1 MTRIDQLFVDLGDG
15 VSLLD
20 TGFQRANMAA
30 CYVLQDQGEVAI
42 VETGTKDTVDTL
54 LMFLKSEN
62 IALEAVKYVVVT
74 HVHLDH
80 AGGAGC
86 LMQLLPNA
94 KLVVHEKGARH
105 MIDPSKLQAGATAV
119 YGKAE
124 FDKTYG
130 DLIPIDES
138 RILIPEDEQSLEL
151 GSRNLTFID
160 TPGHAN
166 HHFCILDSKTHGF
179 FTGDTFGLAYQE
191 LTSEKGPFIF
201 PTTTPVQ
208 FNPEAL
214 KESIRR
220 LVSFNPR
227 CMYLTHYG
235 KIENPTVL
243 ADQLVKQVEE
253 LVSMALD
260 VKEEK
265 NRLQKLNDN
274 ILEWLMSRLNEWGLT
289 LTEEEIKNVIRSD
302 AFLNA
307 QGLDVWLSRQ

>member
-1 MTRIDQLFVDLGDG
+1 MAKFDQLFSDLGGG

-20 TGFQRANMAA
+20 TGFQRACMAA
-30 CYVLQDQGEVAI
+30 CYLLEDQGEVAI
-42 VETGTKDTVDTL
+42 VETGTKDTVPSIL
-54 LMFLKSEN
+54 QYLEVRN
-62 IALEAVKYVVVT
+62 ISLSAVKYVIVT

-80 AGGAGC
+80 AGGAGR

-105 MIDPSKLQAGATAV
+105 MVDPSKLQAGATAV

-130 DLIPIDES
+130 DLIAVNES
-138 RILIPEDEQSLEL
+138 RVLVPEDEESLLL
-151 GSRNLTFID
+151 GQRQLTFVD

-166 HHFCILDSKTHGF
+166 HHFCILDSKTQGF

-191 LTSEKGPFIF
+191 LISSKGPFIF

-214 KESIRR
+214 KGSIKR
-220 LVSFNPR
+220 LLSYNPK

-235 KIENPTVL
+235 KVETPL
-243 ADQLVKQVEE
+243 ELGEQLLNQVDE
-253 LVSMALD
+253 LVHMSLELKD
-260 VKEEK
+260 EK
-265 NRLQKLNDN
+265 SRLQKLNDQ
-274 ILEWLMSRLNEWGLT
+274 IVEWLMSKLKDWDLPLSED
-289 LTEEEIKNVIRSD
+289 EMKNVIRSD

-307 QGLDVWLSRQ
+307 QGLDVWLSKL